1 VCGKVGISYLSKV
14 TSDRTRGNGPSCARE
29 TFMLDI
35 RKELFS
41 EGVVS
46 HWNSL
51 PREVVKSPSLEVF
64 MEKVDVVLKNV
75 V

>member
-1 VCGKVGISYLSKV
+1 
-14 TSDRTRGNGPSCARE
+14 
-29 TFMLDI
+29 MLDI